1 MFLIFFRI
9 DAFHV
14 VWMMKFG
21 WQDATI
27 GVFCG
32 IVIRMYVNDHA
43 PPDQK
48 PENQYSG
55 KVKNERSVV
64 S

>member
-1 MFLIFFRI
+1 MP
-9 DAFHV
+9 
-14 VWMMKFG
+14 
-21 WQDATI
+21 TI

-32 IVIRMYVNDHA
+32 IVIRMHFNDHA
-43 PPDQK
+43 PPDPE

>member
-9 DAFHV
+9 DPFYV

-21 WQDATI
+21 WQDA
-27 GVFCG
+27 
-32 IVIRMYVNDHA
+32 H
-43 PPDQK
+43 
-48 PENQYSG
+48 ENQYSG